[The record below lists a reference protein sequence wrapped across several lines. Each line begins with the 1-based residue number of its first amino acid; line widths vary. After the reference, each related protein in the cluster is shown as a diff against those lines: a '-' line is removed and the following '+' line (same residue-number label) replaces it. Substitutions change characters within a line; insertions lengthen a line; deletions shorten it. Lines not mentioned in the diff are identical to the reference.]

1 MAFSLTRSAE
11 QDLIDI
17 YVEGYHRFGEARA
30 EAYAARLQ
38 RAFAL
43 LAEFPELAR
52 EREEL
57 SPPVRVH
64 SCGVHVILYLVT
76 DTRDVLIV
84 RIRHGRED
92 WLKLPP
98 DAT

>member
-11 QDLIDI
+11 QDLINI
-17 YVEGYHRFGEARA
+17 YVEGYHRFGEAQA
-30 EAYAARLQ
+30 EAYAAKLHST
-38 RAFAL
+38 FSL

-76 DTRDVLIV
+76 DARDVLIV
-84 RIRHGRED
+84 RVRHGRED

>member
-17 YVEGYHRFGEARA
+17 YVEGYRRFGEAQA

-38 RAFAL
+38 SAFSL
-43 LAEFPELAR
+43 LSDFPESAR

-64 SCGVHVILYLVT
+64 PCGVHVIFYLVT
-76 DTRDVLIV
+76 DMKDILIV

-92 WLKLPP
+92 WLKVPP
-98 DAT
+98 AET